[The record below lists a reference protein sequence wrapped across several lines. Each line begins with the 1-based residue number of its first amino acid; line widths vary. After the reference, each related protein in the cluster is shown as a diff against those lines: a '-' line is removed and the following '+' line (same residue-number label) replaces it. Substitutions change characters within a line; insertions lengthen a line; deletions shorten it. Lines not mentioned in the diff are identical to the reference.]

1 MSLLSDTNHS
11 PQRIYAVLR
20 LLDAQDGQLGFDAI
34 RTWLKPTIRGIEQ
47 KGSEEDTNIRQL
59 LGAAASLGV
68 IDSPA
73 QNQYKLT
80 APAPATIE
88 YFADAPH
95 ARMVGL
101 DMDHPACYVLAA
113 FAATVAD

>member
-1 MSLLSDTNHS
+1 MILLTDTNHS
-11 PQRIYAVLR
+11 QRRIYALLR

-88 YFADAPH
+88 DFADAAQ
-95 ARMVGL
+95 ARVVGL
-101 DMDHPACYVLAA
+101 DKIGRASGRERVGQDG
-113 FAATVAD
+113 

>member
-11 PQRIYAVLR
+11 PQRIYALLR

-73 QNQYKLT
+73 QNPYKLT
-80 APAPATIE
+80 APAPATSEGI
-88 YFADAPH
+88 AAAGHP
-95 ARMVGL
+95 RLVGP
-101 DMDHPACYVLAA
+101 DRE
-113 FAATVAD
+113 